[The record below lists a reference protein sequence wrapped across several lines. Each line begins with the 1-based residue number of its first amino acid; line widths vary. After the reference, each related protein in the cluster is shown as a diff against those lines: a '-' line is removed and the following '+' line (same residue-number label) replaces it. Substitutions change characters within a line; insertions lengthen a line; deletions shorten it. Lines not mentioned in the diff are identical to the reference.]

1 MSKPRGIKWLEEQTG
16 EELLQHRAPLSEGKH
31 LSLRVPSE
39 LANALE
45 AYAAEHGE
53 SVSQVARRLISDGLA
68 RLEHPDREAIDNAI
82 ALLESVR
89 DADDRR
95 AS

>member
-1 MSKPRGIKWLEEQTG
+1 MSKPRGIEWLEDQTG
-16 EELLQHRAPLSEGKH
+16 EELPRDRAPLSEGKH
-31 LSLRVPSE
+31 LSLRVPSD
-39 LANALE
+39 LGTALE
-45 AYAAEHGE
+45 TYAAERGE

-68 RLEHPDREAIDNAI
+68 RSANPDREAIDSAI